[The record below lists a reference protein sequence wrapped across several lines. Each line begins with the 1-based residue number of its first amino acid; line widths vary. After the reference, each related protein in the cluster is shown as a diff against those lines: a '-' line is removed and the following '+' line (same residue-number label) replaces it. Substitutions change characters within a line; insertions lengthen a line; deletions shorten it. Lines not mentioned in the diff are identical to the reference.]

1 MALRFVKVKVRTRPD
16 RQGREQFQAYW
27 HEYKEGKRQQR
38 AKTLGPVAGE
48 GRIIKAQAKAMAR
61 VLERELN
68 EQPAPA
74 DPAPAIQEDDGTAMG
89 QPIGLALPGTAPTL
103 KQCWQAWRKELEGNH
118 KQVAGTLRDKQIAF
132 DKHIF
137 PVLGDQPVTSITH
150 DALQL
155 IFNMMVENAKAEGR
169 GVTNVHKV
177 RNYLSGLFVHLIEK
191 RLVPGF
197 EHNPLQYVGLPGK
210 SDPLK
215 PKLPSEAILDNVSK
229 RLPTISSILFDCLR
243 TFGARPGEVTAL
255 QLKHIDLDAC
265 TIDIVQHIRDGVLGQ
280 ATKNQ
285 TTRRFMLIRL
295 FQQAPSCSIW
305 ACRAQ
310 RFRKPCASSSRCSL
324 PKRLARSIWL
334 SAAGRTASSARGAGT
349 GVLTK
354 S

>member
-48 GRIIKAQAKAMAR
+48 GRIIKGQAKAMAR

-137 PVLGDQPVTSITH
+137 PALGDQPVTSITR

-155 IFNMMVENAKAEGR
+155 IFNKMVENAKAEGR

-285 TTRRFMLIRL
+285 TTRR
-295 FQQAPSCSIW
+295 
-305 ACRAQ
+305 
-310 RFRKPCASSSRCSL
+310 
-324 PKRLARSIWL
+324 
-334 SAAGRTASSARGAGT
+334 
-349 GVLTK
+349 
-354 S
+354 